1 MTDGRSAI
9 KIKLLFHLKFNNFLF
24 TLSVILASN
33 VSDSDFT
40 SNTDDVR
47 G

>member
-9 KIKLLFHLKFNNFLF
+9 KIKLFHLKFHYFLF
-24 TLSVILASN
+24 TLSVLLASN

>member
-9 KIKLLFHLKFNNFLF
+9 KIKLFHLKFNNFLF

>member
-1 MTDGRSAI
+1 MTDGRFGI
-9 KIKLLFHLKFNNFLF
+9 KIKLFHLKFNNFLF
-24 TLSVILASN
+24 TLSVLLASN

>member
-1 MTDGRSAI
+1 MTDGRAAI
-9 KIKLLFHLKFNNFLF
+9 KIKLFHLKFNNFLF
-24 TLSVILASN
+24 TLSVLLASN